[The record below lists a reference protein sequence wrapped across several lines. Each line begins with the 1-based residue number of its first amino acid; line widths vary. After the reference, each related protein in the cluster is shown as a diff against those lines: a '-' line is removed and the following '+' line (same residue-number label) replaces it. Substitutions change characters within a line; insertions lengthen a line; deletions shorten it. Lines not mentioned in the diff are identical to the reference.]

1 MRQISMVLLM
11 AGVASMA
18 ACSGGAT
25 TTTGTGGADA
35 TTSTTSGMGGV
46 GGQGSTTSA
55 TTSSGPSSGS
65 AGGDATTSS
74 SATTSTSTS
83 TSTSASASTSTSA
96 TSSSGTG
103 GGGTGVLGA
112 PCVSDAGCAGGL
124 CLDEAMQ
131 GWPAGYCS
139 AVCDTN
145 APVCPGTGVCVDV
158 GSNSGSGVCLESCTL
173 GANGCAAAYA
183 CEDFGVGDVCFP
195 ACTAEAQ
202 CTGFCN
208 ADNGLCSATDENC
221 SNGTDDDGDTLV
233 DCEDLDCKASCG
245 GPITAACALATP
257 ALASNMGDNSTGSS
271 VFAGSCIGAGVHETT
286 FTLAPGTVGGSG
298 TLTATVSAAVDLGI
312 YARLACGD
320 ASTEIACV
328 DRNLGRTDEVMVIE
342 LAGGTPITL
351 FVDGVTSSDEGPFTL
366 TISYQDNAPLCAAA
380 LPAMIGNTVGDTT
393 TGTNSFTG
401 SCTGTAT
408 NEQLYTFLP
417 AANGTLHL
425 NLSSQ
430 ADMGVY
436 VRTSC
441 LDRKTELGCAD
452 LNVGGVDETLD
463 VPVKSGVAVTVFV
476 DGFQPAE
483 VGAFTLTAT
492 LM

>member
-1 MRQISMVLLM
+1 MRQISMVILV

-18 ACSGGAT
+18 ACSGGGT

-35 TTSTTSGMGGV
+35 TTSTTSGMGGA

-55 TTSSGPSSGS
+55 ATTSGPSSGS
-65 AGGDATTSS
+65 AGGEATSS
-74 SATTSTSTS
+74 SSVTTSTST
-83 TSTSASASTSTSA
+83 TA

-103 GGGTGVLGA
+103 GGGTGALGA

-139 AVCDTN
+139 AICDTN
-145 APVCPGTGVCVDV
+145 APVCPGTGVCVDD

-173 GANGCAAAYA
+173 GANGCATAYS

-208 ADNGLCSATDENC
+208 ADNGFCSATDENC

-245 GPITAACALATP
+245 GQITAACALATP
-257 ALASNMGDNSTGSS
+257 ALASNVGDNSTGSS
-271 VFAGSCIGAGVHETT
+271 VFAGSCVGAGVHETT
-286 FTLAPGTVGGSG
+286 FSLTPGVVGQSG

-320 ASTEIACV
+320 ASTEIGCV
-328 DRNLGRTDEVMVIE
+328 DLAAGRADEVLVIE

-351 FVDGVTSSDEGPFTL
+351 FVDGVTSSDEGAFTL
-366 TISYQDNAPLCAAA
+366 TTSYQDNAPLCAAA
-380 LPAMIGNTVGDTT
+380 LPAMVGDTLGDTT
-393 TGTNSFTG
+393 TGTSSFTG
-401 SCTGTAT
+401 SCTGAGTS
-408 NEQLYTFLP
+408 EQVYTFLP

-425 NLSSQ
+425 NLASQ

-441 LDRKTELGCAD
+441 LDKKTELGCAD
-452 LNVGGVDETLD
+452 LNFGGTDETLD

-476 DGFQPAE
+476 DGFRPAE
-483 VGAFTLTAT
+483 VGPFTLTAT

>member
-1 MRQISMVLLM
+1 MRQISMVILV

-18 ACSGGAT
+18 ACGGGGTT
-25 TTTGTGGADA
+25 TTTGSAGADA

-55 TTSSGPSSGS
+55 TTTSAATTTGPSSGS

-74 SATTSTSTS
+74 SATTSTSAT
-83 TSTSASASTSTSA
+83 TATTA

-103 GGGTGVLGA
+103 GAGTGALGA
-112 PCVSDAGCAGGL
+112 PCLSDAACAGGL

-139 AVCDTN
+139 AVCDLA
-145 APVCPGTGVCVDV
+145 APVCPGTGVCVKD
-158 GSNSGSGVCLESCTL
+158 GSMSGSGVCLESCTM
-173 GANGCAAAYA
+173 GPNACATAYS
-183 CEDFGVGDVCFP
+183 CEDFGVGNVCFP

-202 CTGFCN
+202 CIGFCN
-208 ADNGLCSATDENC
+208 ADNGFCSATDEDC
-221 SNGTDDDGDTLV
+221 TNGTDDDGDTLV

-245 GPITAACALATP
+245 GAITAACALATP

-271 VFAGSCIGAGVHETT
+271 VFAGSCTGAGVHEITYSLT
-286 FTLAPGTVGGSG
+286 PGMVGQSG

-320 ASTEIACV
+320 AATEIACV
-328 DRNLGRTDEVMVIE
+328 DRTAGRTDEVMVIE

-351 FVDGVTSSDEGPFTL
+351 FVDGYAPGEEGPFTL
-366 TISYQDNAPLCAAA
+366 TTSYQDNAPLCAAA
-380 LPAMIGNTVGDTT
+380 LPATIGDTNGDTT
-393 TGTNSFTG
+393 TGTSSFTG
-401 SCTGTAT
+401 SCTGAST
-408 NEQLYTFLP
+408 NEQLYTFVP
-417 AANGTLHL
+417 AMDGTLHL

-441 LDRKTELGCAD
+441 LDKKTELGCAD
-452 LNVGGVDETLD
+452 VNVGGTDETLD

-476 DGFQPAE
+476 DGYRPAE
-483 VGAFTLTAT
+483 VGAFTLIAT